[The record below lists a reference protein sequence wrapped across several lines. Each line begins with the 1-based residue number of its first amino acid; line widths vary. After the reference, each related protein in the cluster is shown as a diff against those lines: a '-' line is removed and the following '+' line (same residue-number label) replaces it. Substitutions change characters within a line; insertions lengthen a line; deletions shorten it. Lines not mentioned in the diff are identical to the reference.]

1 MLARLLLLSV
11 ASIVAGKPPP
21 FDPHCRDEFNST
33 RFRGMVNVANGSKQ
47 MVYLAEDQW
56 TVPPRRVVL
65 KYELAKAYNSG
76 LKHARVHKGVLAHR
90 GERLHCMSAGAVRRT
105 SPPPPPLG
113 TLPAAS
119 PTRGLVTTNYLTSA
133 YCLVVTQPAASSVFL
148 PNHRLATHH
157 VVSSHTYV
165 RTRREGAGGRRSAD
179 RGGGSEPPRV

>member
-1 MLARLLLLSV
+1 
-11 ASIVAGKPPP
+11 
-21 FDPHCRDEFNST
+21 
-33 RFRGMVNVANGSKQ
+33 MVCAQVLCYTSGLCCCGVCKQ

-65 KYELAKAYNSG
+65 EYELAKAYNSG

-119 PTRGLVTTNYLTSA
+119 PTRGLVTNNYLVPSRNPTG
-133 YCLVVTQPAASSVFL
+133 CILRL
-148 PNHRLATHH
+148 P
-157 VVSSHTYV
+157 S
-165 RTRREGAGGRRSAD
+165 
-179 RGGGSEPPRV
+179 